1 MLCKERF
8 NVKLCTGFLFAEP
21 FGIDAPA
28 HCFIFMNLDNL
39 IHWLVSEILGQGFF
53 PLYAAVIF
61 HNIKD
66 LTFFQSLNDGAVGF
80 KMTHTLKGCNDTNW
94 NRKIK
99 MAFNLG
105 IEKLVLKQVGVGE
118 VKFDLNIDIL
128 AGR

>member
-1 MLCKERF
+1 MLCKEGF
-8 NVKLCTGFLFAEP
+8 NVKLSTGFLLAET

-39 IHWLVSEILGQGFF
+39 IHWLIFEILGQGFF

-66 LTFFQSLNDGAVGF
+66 LTLLQSLHYSAARF
-80 KMTHTLKGCNDTNW
+80 EMTHPLKRCNDTNW
-94 NRKIK
+94 NRKVK

-118 VKFDLNIDIL
+118 VKFNLNVGI
-128 AGR
+128 